1 MQDLNHAKTV
11 TPFSGSDK
19 EKLSAL
25 SPSEKRNPLI
35 SIACHREMLEVLAK
49 M

>member
-1 MQDLNHAKTV
+1 MQDLNHAK
-11 TPFSGSDK
+11 PSPAFSGSDK

-25 SPSEKRNPLI
+25 SPSEKKNLLM
-35 SIACHREMLEVLAK
+35 SIACHREMLEELAK